1 MSLKGMRAFLNEE
14 ADKVGSNTSGVL
26 HELLVGQHLLGGQ
39 HMSAHPD
46 VEGHSPEQAHNKL
59 KASITPAQYNELD
72 AKAKATAEHIK
83 SKLSHHGDIHN
94 IAWTSKA
101 GDIKRTTG
109 IESSQEQDP
118 SDIIATTV
126 DSKGKVTHHGISL
139 KTTGAKSGNVPVS
152 NLGMEKTHGGAEILN
167 NHREELK
174 DTYPILKT
182 LQNKELRKQW
192 MKQNPE
198 IENNVKKKNSQVLN
212 NVAQNMSDRLSQLP
226 KEQYVNHIR
235 SVIAAKPTPMQTFG
249 HTHMRHTA
257 YGSNGNYSFH
267 DTDPAIEHE
276 HILNDPE
283 NITHERRGTSVIF
296 SHKGKPF
303 ARHRIKFESQSD
315 PLASVK
321 GSGELI

>member
-1 MSLKGMRAFLNEE
+1 MSK
-14 ADKVGSNTSGVL
+14 
-26 HELLVGQHLLGGQ
+26 
-39 HMSAHPD
+39 HPD
-46 VEGHSPEQAHNKL
+46 VDGLSPEQAHNKL
-59 KASITPAQYNELD
+59 RASITPAQYNELNN
-72 AKAKATAEHIK
+72 KAKATADHIR
-83 SKLSHHGDIHN
+83 SKLGRHGDIHD
-94 IAWTSKA
+94 IAWTSKS

-118 SDIIATTV
+118 SDIIATTI
-126 DSKGKVTHHGISL
+126 DPKGKVKHHGISL

-152 NLGMEKTHGGAEILN
+152 NLGMEKTHGGGEILN
-167 NHREELK
+167 SHREGLK
-174 DTYPILKT
+174 DSYPILKT

-198 IENNVKKKNSQVLN
+198 IEEDVKKKNNQVLN

-226 KEQYVNHIR
+226 KDQYVNHIR

-257 YGSNGNYSFH
+257 YGSGGNYSFH
-267 DTDPAIEHE
+267 DMDPASEHE
-276 HILNDPE
+276 HILNDHE